1 MGVLNYLNYILFQ
14 RGEKPE
20 EAAFS
25 IKVKFPDHKQKTWL
39 GGGTGTKAPREM
51 SLAIE
56 KQLRQNL
63 NASVV

>member
-1 MGVLNYLNYILFQ
+1 MGVLNYLNCMLFQ

-25 IKVKFPDHKQKTWL
+25 IKVKSLDHKQETWL
-39 GGGTGTKAPREM
+39 GRTKA
-51 SLAIE
+51 E

>member
-1 MGVLNYLNYILFQ
+1 MGALNYLNYILFQ

-25 IKVKFPDHKQKTWL
+25 IKVKFPDHKQETWL
-39 GGGTGTKAPREM
+39 GRTKAPRET

-56 KQLRQNL
+56 K
-63 NASVV
+63 